1 MSDDFYEYDDDQT
14 RLHRPE
20 PRSPR
25 DGSADEPP
33 ADPSLTRRARR
44 IPRRPGSEPPFTP
57 PPPPPQ
63 QPSEPPPPKRRKRRA
78 ARESALYVPWW
89 VFVVVILM
97 VAAITCGMWYL
108 VLANRG
114 SAAEAEGPTPT
125 VVFVVITPTATLG
138 SVAVSPAAGIVTAA
152 PPTPT
157 PTDLPPAATAP
168 SPSGDSDIVVGSKVA
183 IYDTDGA
190 GLSVRQ
196 GPGVNFTFFFIAQ
209 DGEEFLVEDG
219 PRRADGY
226 TWWYLQDEADPDRA
240 GWAVEDFMLPVT
252 P

>member
-1 MSDDFYEYDDDQT
+1 MADDYSYEYDDQT
-14 RLHRPE
+14 RRQPPE
-20 PRSPR
+20 PRPAQEDS
-25 DGSADEPP
+25 STEPP
-33 ADPSLTRRARR
+33 PDPGLTRRARR
-44 IPRRPGSEPPFTP
+44 IPARPGGEPPFTP

-63 QPSEPPPPKRRKRRA
+63 QPPPPPERGRRRA
-78 ARESALYVPWW
+78 PRGSALYVPWW

-114 SAAEAEGPTPT
+114 NVEAAQGPTPT
-125 VVFVVITPTATLG
+125 VVFVVITPTPTLG
-138 SVAVSPAAGIVTAA
+138 SVAVTPPAGIVTAA
-152 PPTPT
+152 PPTAT
-157 PTDLPPAATAP
+157 PTDLPPAVTAP
-168 SPSGDSDIVVGSKVA
+168 SPSGDTDIVVGSKVE

-196 GPGVNFTFFFIAQ
+196 GPGVDFTFFFIAQ

-240 GWAVEDFMLPVT
+240 GWAVEDFMLPLT